1 MQEWKRTHPRKRPKY
16 LLFYWRWAGLLERGR
31 NGKFLVAELP
41 HKLVAPSGRPPP
53 ESKTDV
59 VSAGLMKRVHGN
71 ATLFADGAKAW
82 KTLAKTKGLKFAEVS
97 HKRMQFCK
105 QRGPRKKAAGTQCID
120 RKWKSLKQWI
130 PKELRNKQKITRD
143 VNESIRDYVFAF
155 VCRTNWGNANTL
167 KNLAELACRS

>member
-1 MQEWKRTHPRKRPKY
+1 
-16 LLFYWRWAGLLERGR
+16 
-31 NGKFLVAELP
+31 
-41 HKLVAPSGRPPP
+41 
-53 ESKTDV
+53 
-59 VSAGLMKRVHGN
+59 MKRVHGN

-82 KTLAKTKGLKFAEVS
+82 KTLAKTKGLKVAEVS

-155 VCRTNWGNANTL
+155 VCRTNWGNANRL
-167 KNLAELACRS
+167 KNLADLASKC